1 LEIFYNPYK
10 TYQFVKG
17 LNMSYICKI
26 INDFNNIEFLVKEF
40 ITQKKTAL
48 MLNKLALKQFELK
61 NQNY

>member
-1 LEIFYNPYK
+1 
-10 TYQFVKG
+10 
-17 LNMSYICKI
+17 MSYICKI